1 MLFRIH
7 NSRIKR
13 ELPKRVESTADRWK
27 NNKKSRYFFVDYII
41 QRFGTN
47 NDCNKLRY
55 PVMQN
60 ISYEFFNGMLFSA
73 SRLMNATCILGDRV
87 IKYWKH
93 VTKSAKS
100 YFDINMNWMRRK
112 ITGKSPPY
120 NAAYN

>member
-1 MLFRIH
+1 M
-7 NSRIKR
+7 
-13 ELPKRVESTADRWK
+13 E
-27 NNKKSRYFFVDYII
+27 KSRYFFVDYII

-60 ISYEFFNGMLFSA
+60 ISYEFFNGVLFST
-73 SRLMNATCILGDRV
+73 SWLMNATCILGDRV

-100 YFDINMNWMRRK
+100 HFDINRNCGEKLQRKVHIIPNIIERIKCIKIYPK
-112 ITGKSPPY
+112 IT
-120 NAAYN
+120 